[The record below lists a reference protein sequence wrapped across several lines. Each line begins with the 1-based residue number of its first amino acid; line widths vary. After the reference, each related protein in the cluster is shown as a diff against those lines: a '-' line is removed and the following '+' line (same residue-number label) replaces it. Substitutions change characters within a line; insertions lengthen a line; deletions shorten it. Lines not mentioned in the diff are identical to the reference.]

1 MSLQRKRG
9 VILAALVLLT
19 AISSSSV
26 AARYCDSLRS
36 GIDSD
41 ALSRCVEE
49 MRLEMEMLRKELAA
63 GRPAAPSQPALPAS
77 PDSLETMR
85 LRAEVEF
92 YRQMVCSLSTD
103 LKAMK
108 SFTHFPSPLLSEPAC
123 AGIR

>member
-1 MSLQRKRG
+1 MPLQRKRG
-9 VILAALVLLT
+9 VILAALGLLM
-19 AISSSSV
+19 AVSNSPV

-36 GIDSD
+36 GIDSN
-41 ALSRCVEE
+41 ALTRCVEE
-49 MRLEMEMLRKELAA
+49 MRLEMETLRNELAT
-63 GRPAAPSQPALPAS
+63 GRSAAPSQPPLPAS

-103 LKAMK
+103 MKAMK
-108 SFTHFPSPLLSEPAC
+108 NFTHFPSPLLSEPAC